1 MGVKCPI
8 CNQLGE
14 KVKSITVK
22 HLVSKNF
29 VEEVVDEEAYYLCM
43 NEDCDV
49 VYYSSDGESIFN
61 KTEVKI
67 PIWFKK
73 NANPK
78 YVCYCSKVTEEEIIN
93 AVTNQG
99 AKNVKDIIKFTGA
112 MKDGNCILN
121 NPLGKCCGSTILET
135 INKAIGPNR

>member
-22 HLVSKNF
+22 KLGSNNF
-29 VEEVVDEEAYYLCM
+29 VEEVVDEEDYYLCM